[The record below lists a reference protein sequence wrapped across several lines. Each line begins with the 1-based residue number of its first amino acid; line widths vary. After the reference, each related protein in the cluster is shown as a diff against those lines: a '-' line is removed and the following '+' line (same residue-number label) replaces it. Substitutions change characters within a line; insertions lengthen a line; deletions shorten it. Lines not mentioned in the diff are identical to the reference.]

1 MSPTQLDN
9 YAHLL
14 VNYCVGL
21 QAGERLFVNST
32 TLASPLIAALQREV
46 LKAGGH
52 LEYSL
57 NVAGT
62 AAAMRDFSSPE
73 QFAYLPTLYREAIHN
88 FEAYINIRAPFDLRQ
103 APPAPELQE
112 ARRLTMQP
120 ILKTYFERTADRR
133 LKRSLCVYPCPA
145 LAEEAGMSLE
155 EYTAFVMAATKVDQK
170 DPKAAW
176 LEVRRRQQTVV
187 DHLNKCSSFRYL
199 NDRSDLTFTTKG
211 RTWIN
216 SDGQTNMPS
225 GEVYTSPEEDS
236 ANGHIYFDYPAIRN
250 GKTVRGVT
258 LRVKDGEIIEWHA
271 EDGQEVLDETFDIPG
286 TRRFGEAAI
295 GTNYTIDRFTKNILF
310 DEKIGGTV
318 HLAIG
323 QSYAQA
329 GGKNESTVHWD
340 MIADMKKGGVIFADG
355 EEIYR
360 DGRFQSDLWG

>member
-199 NDRSDLTFTTKG
+199 NDHSDLTFTTKG

-225 GEVYTSPEEDS
+225 GEVYT
-236 ANGHIYFDYPAIRN
+236 
-250 GKTVRGVT
+250 
-258 LRVKDGEIIEWHA
+258 
-271 EDGQEVLDETFDIPG
+271 
-286 TRRFGEAAI
+286 
-295 GTNYTIDRFTKNILF
+295 
-310 DEKIGGTV
+310 
-318 HLAIG
+318 
-323 QSYAQA
+323 
-329 GGKNESTVHWD
+329 
-340 MIADMKKGGVIFADG
+340 
-355 EEIYR
+355 
-360 DGRFQSDLWG
+360 